1 MHRGVCVVGYWL
13 GKSTMTT
20 PSHPEG
26 RILAIQQQMFFAQI
40 FAEKMDTE
48 TETILR
54 KLAITGLSLT
64 MDTNEVAVDAAAILP
79 NLGKWKSRLKA
90 VPDIAG
96 DL

>member
-1 MHRGVCVVGYWL
+1 MN
-13 GKSTMTT
+13 
-20 PSHPEG
+20 HPEG

-40 FAEKMDTE
+40 LAEKMDME
-48 TETILR
+48 TEVILR
-54 KLAITGLSLT
+54 KLAVSGLSLT

-79 NLGKWKSRLKA
+79 NLGKWKARLKA

>member
-1 MHRGVCVVGYWL
+1 M
-13 GKSTMTT
+13 GKSTMN
-20 PSHPEG
+20 HPEG

-40 FAEKMDTE
+40 LAEKMDME

-54 KLAITGLSLT
+54 KLAIAGLSLS

-79 NLGKWKSRLKA
+79 NLPKWRSRLRA